1 MGQAVV
7 SVDVFWGPSLQL
19 SLHRGGSN
27 TARELKQPQLSH
39 AMCPCGAL
47 AVAPKWAWGGL
58 RGYGGSGGGLGGPC
72 NAATQPDPF
81 FPTAGRLSRW
91 RSEPELLHVS
101 SVLQ

>member
-58 RGYGGSGGGLGGPC
+58 RGARRVWGRTRGAMQCSH
-72 NAATQPDPF
+72 
-81 FPTAGRLSRW
+81 PT
-91 RSEPELLHVS
+91 
-101 SVLQ
+101 